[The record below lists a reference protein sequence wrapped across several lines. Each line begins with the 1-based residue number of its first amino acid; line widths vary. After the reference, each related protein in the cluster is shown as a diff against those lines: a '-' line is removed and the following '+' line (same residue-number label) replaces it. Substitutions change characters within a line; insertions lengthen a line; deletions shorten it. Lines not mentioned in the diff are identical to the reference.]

1 MTIAAP
7 DFPVIVLA
15 GGLGTRI
22 RGVLGDTPKVLA
34 PIGGH
39 PFLDH
44 LLAWLAAH
52 QVTRV
57 TLCLGHLAAKVTAH
71 LATQTP
77 PIPLVVETVV
87 EPHPLGTAGAVRLA
101 AAGLPAG
108 GLVVMNGDTWLDL
121 GLQAVLTRHRQ
132 HHADISLVCV
142 RVADSSRYG
151 RVEVDDSGAVLS
163 FREKD
168 DSHVGPALVSAG
180 IVVLSAAAR
189 DRLVSGAGP
198 SLERD
203 FLQVQ
208 PAGTIL
214 AQVVEGMFI
223 DIGTPESLRQAPT
236 TIVSPLTIG

>member
-22 RGVLGDTPKVLA
+22 RGVLGDNPKVLA

-44 LLAWLAAH
+44 LLAWLAVH

-71 LATQTP
+71 LATRAS
-77 PIPLVVETVV
+77 PIPLIETVV
-87 EPHPLGTAGAVRLA
+87 EPQPLGTAGAVRLA

-108 GLVVMNGDTWLDL
+108 GLVVMNGDTWLDVD
-121 GLQAVLTRHRQ
+121 LQAVLTRHRQ
-132 HHADISLVCV
+132 HGADISLVCV
-142 RVADSSRYG
+142 RVADASRYG
-151 RVEVDDSGAVLS
+151 RVEVDDGGAVLS

-168 DSHVGPALVSAG
+168 AAHTGPALVSAG

-189 DRLVSGAGP
+189 DRLAATAGP

-203 FLQVQ
+203 FLQIQ

-223 DIGTPESLRQAPT
+223 DIGTPESLRQAPA